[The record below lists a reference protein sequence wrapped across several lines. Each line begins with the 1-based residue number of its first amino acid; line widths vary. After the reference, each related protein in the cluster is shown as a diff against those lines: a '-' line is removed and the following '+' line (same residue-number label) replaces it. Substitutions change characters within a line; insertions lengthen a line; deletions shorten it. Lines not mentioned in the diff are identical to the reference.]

1 MEYTLNDI
9 MDGDCEWARER
20 ATMAIEIQIA
30 LEANLLTGDEAKELL
45 ANLLETESLQL
56 EANEQIIWQYLSAGI
71 VELIERL
78 I

>member
-9 MDGDCEWARER
+9 MNGDCEWARER
-20 ATMAIEIQIA
+20 ATMAIEIQNA